1 MKERPINFNAAMVN
15 AILQGGK
22 TQTRRIMKP
31 LPADDIAPAEFPN
44 AYQQGWKSSL
54 KNPYGKRTAHI
65 CPYGQPGDRLWV
77 RESFQFLTEYNRCP
91 TSQVPI
97 NSDILYV
104 ADRPDSLWDAKVR
117 PPQFMPRWASRITLE
132 IESVRVERLQDIS
145 EADCWK
151 EGIEILDG
159 YFDSETIKMSKK
171 LKLPMEDARPFFA
184 CIWESIYGTG
194 SWQSNPWVWA
204 IEFKILEK
212 DKA

>member
-15 AILQGGK
+15 AILQGRK
-22 TQTRRIMKP
+22 TQTRRIINP
-31 LPADDIAPAEFPN
+31 QPADDIAPAEFPN

-77 RESFQFLTEYNRCP
+77 RESFQFLAEYNRCP

-97 NSDILYV
+97 NSDILYR
-104 ADRPDSLWDAKVR
+104 ADRPDSLWYAKVR

-132 IESVRVERLQDIS
+132 IRDIKVQRLHDMLIRDYD
-145 EADCWK
+145 A
-151 EGIEILDG
+151 EGIVPKD
-159 YFDSETIKMSKK
+159 
-171 LKLPMEDARPFFA
+171 
-184 CIWESIYGTG
+184 ESYDTDQALEAFRNLWNDIYGAE
-194 SWQSNPWVWA
+194 SWNANPWVWA